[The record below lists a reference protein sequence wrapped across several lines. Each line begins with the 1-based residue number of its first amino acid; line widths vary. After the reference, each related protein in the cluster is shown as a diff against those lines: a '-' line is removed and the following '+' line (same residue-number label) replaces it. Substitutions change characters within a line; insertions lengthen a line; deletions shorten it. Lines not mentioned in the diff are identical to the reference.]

1 MELMCSIFCLS
12 TACPTR
18 HMTKVGNSSSQQ
30 ALYSEKP
37 HKCSFISI
45 IKRPVSSG
53 IWGKHTQS
61 CSVMKSWLWP
71 KSKVLNLRS
80 DGLKLKAFYQSGGIE
95 TCRILSDA
103 YDEREHYML
112 ISMGCAEEGEVE
124 GWTEGPQMK

>member
-1 MELMCSIFCLS
+1 
-12 TACPTR
+12 
-18 HMTKVGNSSSQQ
+18 MTKVGNSSSQQ

-61 CSVMKSWLWP
+61 CSVMKSWLWL
-71 KSKVLNLRS
+71 KFKVLNLRS
-80 DGLKLKAFYQSGGIE
+80 DVLKLKAFYQSGGIE
-95 TCRILSDA
+95 TREYFRFQHPIDKVCRILSDA